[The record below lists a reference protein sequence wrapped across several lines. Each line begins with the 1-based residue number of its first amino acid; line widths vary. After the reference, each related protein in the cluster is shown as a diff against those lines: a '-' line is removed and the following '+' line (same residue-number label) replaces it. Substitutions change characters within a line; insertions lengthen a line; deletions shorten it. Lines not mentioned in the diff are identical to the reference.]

1 MSMYGV
7 RSMREQRGQLLRAID
22 DVFADQKRYS
32 IKLRE
37 SDCRSRLAV
46 LERFEKVF
54 KSSYEQIY
62 AAAFADFSKPSSEVD
77 VTEILPIVSELKCV
91 KKNLKRWM
99 RAERVLPTPMLF
111 GTSSKI
117 VTEPR
122 GVCLIVSPWNYPFNL
137 TFCPMILALAAGNT
151 VILKPSE
158 MTPSMSAVLVSI
170 ITSVFDKKEVAIF
183 EGDSDVAGYL
193 TNLPFDHIFF
203 TGSPSVGKKVMAS
216 AAKNLSS
223 VTLELGGKS
232 PVIVDDTAH
241 LKSTAEKIVFG
252 KFCNNGQTCIAPD
265 HLYVHT
271 AIYDDFMIHLGNS
284 LERQYGPS
292 EKLHENPDYCQIV
305 NDTHFKRL
313 ERLLGDA
320 REQGADVLAGGR
332 VCRQKRFIEPTL
344 LTNLNSDC
352 DLMHEEIFG
361 PILPIIRYGA
371 IETVLK
377 EINERPK
384 PLALYIFS
392 NDRDFQNKVVRE
404 TSAGDTCINQIAIH
418 FLHEKLPFGGVNNS
432 GLGKTGGKWGF
443 DTFSHKRSVLNDK
456 FTPSTLLTPP
466 YKQPKRSIIKG
477 FIRYFF

>member
-1 MSMYGV
+1 MLGEKKAQVLAS
-7 RSMREQRGQLLRAID
+7 ID
-22 DVFADQKRYS
+22 DVFAEQKRYS
-32 IKLRE
+32 LKLRE
-37 SDCRSRLAV
+37 SNYRERLAV

-54 KSSYEQIY
+54 KSSYEELY
-62 AAAFADFSKPSSEVD
+62 AAAFEDFSKTSSEVD
-77 VTEILPIVSELKCV
+77 VTEILPIVSELKFV

-117 VTEPR
+117 VAEPR

-158 MTPSMSAVLVSI
+158 MTPSMSAVIVSI
-170 ITSVFDKKEVAIF
+170 VTSVFDKKEVAIF
-183 EGDSDVAGYL
+183 EGDSDVAEYL
-193 TNLPFDHIFF
+193 TNLAFDHIFF
-203 TGSPSVGKKVMAS
+203 TGSPNIGKKVMAS

-241 LKSTAEKIVFG
+241 LMSAAEKIVFG

-265 HLYVHT
+265 HLYVNN
-271 AIYDDFMIHLGNS
+271 AIYDEFMTRLGDS
-284 LERQYGPS
+284 LQRQYGPS
-292 EKLHENPDYCQIV
+292 EKLYENPDYCRIV

-313 ERLLGDA
+313 EHLLDDA
-320 REQGADVLAGGR
+320 LKQGAELLAGGR
-332 VCRQKRFIEPTL
+332 VCRKQRFMEPTL
-344 LTNLNSDC
+344 LTNLSSGC
-352 DLMHEEIFG
+352 ALMHEEIFG

-371 IETVLK
+371 IEAVLK

-443 DTFSHKRSVLNDK
+443 DTFSHKRSILNDR

-466 YKQPKRSIIKG
+466 YKQPMRSIIRG